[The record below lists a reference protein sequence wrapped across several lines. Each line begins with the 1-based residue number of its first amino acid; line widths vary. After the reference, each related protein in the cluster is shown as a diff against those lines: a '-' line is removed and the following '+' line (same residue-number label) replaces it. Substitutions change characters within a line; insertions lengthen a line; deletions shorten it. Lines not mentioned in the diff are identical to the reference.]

1 MFRRD
6 LSVCALAALF
16 SASPAVAAPVSNAA
30 VYSSGEYN
38 ISIAKIA
45 VDNAG
50 NVYAIGSQLVT
61 VGSYIAKSVFVTKT
75 DSTGAT
81 VYITRLG
88 GKGEDIALG
97 IGVDA
102 SGRVFGAGYT
112 TSPDFPRLH
121 AIQTE
126 RSTAGATGFVFAL
139 DPSGNLLW
147 STYFGGSGTPHGFVG
162 SSVKALAVDAA
173 GNVYIAGTSQLSNLL
188 TTPGAYRSTGNFS
201 TVTYNISNGFV
212 AKLAPTGQLVFSTW
226 LGGSLIDCNL
236 QGCIYGGSR
245 MDAGTAVAVDS
256 AGDIFVAGYTDSSDF
271 PVTPGAFHNATPE
284 VFCPPNAFCPAM
296 NVFYN
301 AF

>member
-112 TSPDFPRLH
+112 QYSSLNKRFY
-121 AIQTE
+121 AIL
-126 RSTAGATGFVFAL
+126 F
-139 DPSGNLLW
+139 
-147 STYFGGSGTPHGFVG
+147 
-162 SSVKALAVDAA
+162 
-173 GNVYIAGTSQLSNLL
+173 
-188 TTPGAYRSTGNFS
+188 
-201 TVTYNISNGFV
+201 
-212 AKLAPTGQLVFSTW
+212 
-226 LGGSLIDCNL
+226 
-236 QGCIYGGSR
+236 
-245 MDAGTAVAVDS
+245 
-256 AGDIFVAGYTDSSDF
+256 
-271 PVTPGAFHNATPE
+271 
-284 VFCPPNAFCPAM
+284 
-296 NVFYN
+296 
-301 AF
+301 